1 MSDIAVAL
9 TGSIARDG
17 QSAPTADL
25 PMAGFKHT
33 NVAPATALNEY
44 ARADQVQAGSLLRCT
59 AEANTGD
66 AYTGLL
72 PFGATTFVSGQ
83 TITYKFPATN
93 TTTTPTLSLN
103 SSPAWPI
110 RRQNGG
116 AVLAGDCQSGIPS
129 QLVWNDTAWLF
140 SSGSG
145 IAAGADTQ
153 VIFNDGGVAAGDA
166 GLTYAKATDTL
177 TTGVVLTGDGTLA
190 APAYSFTSD
199 TSLGMYKSL
208 PGIIDFVVSSAPRLR
223 VHYSLLVL
231 PPTNPLAWASDAA
244 FTITDAGIG
253 RNAAGVVEI
262 NNSQPGSLADLKL
275 RAVYAGSGSAAA
287 PAYSVGAANTGF
299 YSAGAGYLDFAL
311 LGTARY
317 QFNAT
322 GFLPYVDNSAT
333 LGYSAGRWSTVYAAT
348 GAINTSDIRLKKD
361 VKDSRLG
368 LAFIEALHPVS
379 YRWIT
384 GSNKVVQEGE
394 GEDLKT
400 TTVAVPGVR
409 THWGLIAQD
418 VKKAVDASG
427 VEDFAG
433 YVVDDMK
440 DPDSYLSLR
449 YEEFIAPLIKAVQEL
464 SAKVKTLEAQLAAKG

>member
-1 MSDIAVAL
+1 
-9 TGSIARDG
+9 
-17 QSAPTADL
+17 
-25 PMAGFKHT
+25 
-33 NVAPATALNEY
+33 
-44 ARADQVQAGSLLRCT
+44 
-59 AEANTGD
+59 
-66 AYTGLL
+66 
-72 PFGATTFVSGQ
+72 
-83 TITYKFPATN
+83 
-93 TTTTPTLSLN
+93 
-103 SSPAWPI
+103 
-110 RRQNGG
+110 
-116 AVLAGDCQSGIPS
+116 
-129 QLVWNDTAWLF
+129 
-140 SSGSG
+140 
-145 IAAGADTQ
+145 
-153 VIFNDGGVAAGDA
+153 
-166 GLTYAKATDTL
+166 
-177 TTGVVLTGDGTLA
+177 
-190 APAYSFTSD
+190 
-199 TSLGMYKSL
+199 MYKSL

-275 RAVYAGSGSAAA
+275 RSVYPGTDNSS
-287 PAYSVGAANTGF
+287 SC
-299 YSAGAGYLDFAL
+299 
-311 LGTARY
+311 GTAS
-317 QFNAT
+317 
-322 GFLPYVDNSAT
+322 L
-333 LGYSAGRWSTVYAAT
+333 RWSVVYAAT

-361 VKDSRLG
+361 VQDSKLG